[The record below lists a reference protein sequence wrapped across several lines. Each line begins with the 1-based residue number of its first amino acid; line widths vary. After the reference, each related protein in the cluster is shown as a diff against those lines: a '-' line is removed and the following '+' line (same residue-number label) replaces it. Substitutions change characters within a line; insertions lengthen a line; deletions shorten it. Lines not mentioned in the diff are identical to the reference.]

1 MRLRWRRPVGSTS
14 AGSTARIRG
23 SPSWSGEP
31 AHDER
36 SLPARV
42 RHRRVRWR
50 GARHRPRDRSR
61 RRRAPRRG
69 TRSRAEPRGGA
80 RGRPY
85 GDRSHDACRAA
96 ARPSSRRGVHRAP
109 ARSSRADRGH
119 RAPSRSSCRRREA
132 GGDGRS
138 RHPGDPGRGPSGEPL
153 GRRHVRPAQ
162 GADRRVCAE
171 ARPGGDARP
180 AARDPHHDD

>member
-171 ARPGGDARP
+171 ARPGGGARRGC
-180 AARDPHHDD
+180 ARSGSRH